1 MDTPRFNVP
10 LAFVQERF
18 VCVLGGLSQPGIPS
32 LTCEGYDIVKSI
44 WFKMKPIEDPR
55 YSTTAVV
62 MDNKAIYLMP
72 GCASESTE
80 VSPSAGMGN
89 LKLLVLN
96 LEKANQF
103 DKADI
108 NYVKNLAIQEWTS
121 LIITEP
127 QFNIQ

>member
-1 MDTPRFNVP
+1 
-10 LAFVQERF
+10 
-18 VCVLGGLSQPGIPS
+18 
-32 LTCEGYDIVKSI
+32 
-44 WFKMKPIEDPR
+44 
-55 YSTTAVV
+55 
-62 MDNKAIYLMP
+62 
-72 GCASESTE
+72 
-80 VSPSAGMGN
+80 MGN

-108 NYVKNLAIQEWTS
+108 NYVKNLANQEWTS